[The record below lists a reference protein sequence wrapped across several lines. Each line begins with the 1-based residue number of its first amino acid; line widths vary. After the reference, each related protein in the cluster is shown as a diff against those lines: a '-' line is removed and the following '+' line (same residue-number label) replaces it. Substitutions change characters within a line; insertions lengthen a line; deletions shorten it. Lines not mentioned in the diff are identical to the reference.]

1 MNTDHIITN
10 TKTGHLVCQH
20 CGEEDKPP
28 QMPCPI
34 NVIVDAMDHFESV
47 HKDCKPPMPETVM
60 SDYIKGFDHGC
71 DYIVA
76 EIERYIKNRDF
87 EPRITNP
94 LTDLLAHLKME
105 NIGKSPKK

>member
-1 MNTDHIITN
+1 MSTDHIITN
-10 TKTGHLVCQH
+10 TKTGRLVCQH
-20 CGEEDKPP
+20 CKVEESPP
-28 QMPCPI
+28 HMPCPSNI
-34 NVIVDAMDHFESV
+34 LDAMDPFESV

-76 EIERYIKNRDF
+76 EIERYIKSRDF

-94 LTDLLAHLKME
+94 LKDLLAHLKME
-105 NIGKSPKK
+105 KIND

>member
-1 MNTDHIITN
+1 MSTDHIITN
-10 TKTGHLVCQH
+10 TKTGHFVCQH

-47 HKDCKPPMPETVM
+47 HKDCKPMPETVM
-60 SDYIKGFDHGC
+60 SDYIRGFDHGC

-76 EIERYIKNRDF
+76 EIERYTKASTSHDALVLA
-87 EPRITNP
+87 E
-94 LTDLLAHLKME
+94 LLARLKME
-105 NIGKSPKK
+105 KK